1 MGEDTLSNARIL
13 LSPRSTT
20 SHRAGPYK
28 TRWSAAAAEAELRE
42 VAGRRVDGRLVWL
55 FVTQVLR
62 GVVLSTTPAAT
73 ADLETELQVQR
84 RMRGVLDQA
93 LVLGPPT
100 A

>member
-1 MGEDTLSNARIL
+1 MR
-13 LSPRSTT
+13 SPRCTT
-20 SHRAGPYK
+20 SSRRPDSYK
-28 TRWSAAAAEAELRE
+28 VPLTAAEAEDELRR
-42 VAGRRVDGRLVWL
+42 VAGSQLDGRLVWL

-62 GVVLSTTPAAT
+62 GTVVDTAGRM

-84 RMRGVLDQA
+84 RMRGMLDQP